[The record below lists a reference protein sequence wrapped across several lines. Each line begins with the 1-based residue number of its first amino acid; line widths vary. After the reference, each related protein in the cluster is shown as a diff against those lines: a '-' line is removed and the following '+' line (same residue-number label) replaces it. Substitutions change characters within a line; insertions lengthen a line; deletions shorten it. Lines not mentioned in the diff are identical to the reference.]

1 MRWDKGM
8 LGEAK
13 LDPYCSGPS
22 CVPQHLWGELFAL
35 LSAAAWAVG
44 VILYRKLGAQLAPL
58 TLNFLK
64 NALVLAML
72 VPALVFFHGFEVP
85 DFTGRQLALAVAS
98 GVIGIGF
105 ADTLY
110 FRALN
115 ELGAGRMGILG
126 NSYSPFV
133 LLLGFVFL
141 GERLAAMQWVGFALV
156 SAGVLLA
163 SWPRRDGVV
172 ALPLPGAGE
181 TAAMP
186 AHPWRGLLIGLSS
199 VALMA
204 IAVVLAKRVL
214 EAQPLL
220 WVTSVRMVGALAGMV
235 VIALVRGET
244 ARLRP
249 PPGLRWWPLVRAAFV
264 GQFLA
269 MLLWLAGYKYTLAS
283 IAAVLN
289 ETASVF
295 ILVLAAWWLKEPLTR
310 RGVTGVLL
318 TLAGVCCMLWMR

>member
-1 MRWDKGM
+1 M
-8 LGEAK
+8 
-13 LDPYCSGPS
+13 
-22 CVPQHLWGELFAL
+22 PQHLWGELFAL
-35 LSAAAWAVG
+35 LSVAAWAVG

-72 VPALVFFHGFEVP
+72 VPAIVFFHGLDVP
-85 DFTGRQLALAVAS
+85 DFTTRELVLAVAS

-126 NSYSPFV
+126 NAYSPFV
-133 LLLGFVFL
+133 LLLGFAVL
-141 GERLAAMQWVGFALV
+141 GERLAGLQWAGFALV

-163 SWPRRDGVV
+163 SWPGRGGNG
-172 ALPLPGAGE
+172 AMALPGAGGVDANGE
-181 TAAMP
+181 AIGAVP
-186 AHPWRGLLIGLSS
+186 AHPWRGVLIGLAA

-220 WVTSVRMVGALAGMV
+220 WVTGVRMLGALAGMV

-249 PPGLRWWPLVRAAFV
+249 PPGLRWMPLVRAAFV

-295 ILVLAAWWLKEPLTR
+295 ILVLAACWLKEPLTR
-310 RGVTGVLL
+310 RGVAGVVL
-318 TLAGVCCMLWMR
+318 TLAGVCCMLSLR

>member
-1 MRWDKGM
+1 
-8 LGEAK
+8 
-13 LDPYCSGPS
+13 
-22 CVPQHLWGELFAL
+22 
-35 LSAAAWAVG
+35 
-44 VILYRKLGAQLAPL
+44 
-58 TLNFLK
+58 
-64 NALVLAML
+64 
-72 VPALVFFHGFEVP
+72 
-85 DFTGRQLALAVAS
+85 VAS

-126 NSYSPFV
+126 NVYSPFV

-141 GERLAAMQWVGFALV
+141 GERLGGLQWAGFALV
-156 SAGVLLA
+156 TAGVLLA
-163 SWPRRDGVV
+163 SWPRRGGAA
-172 ALPLPGAGE
+172 ALPLPGAE
-181 TAAMP
+181 DADAAMVAPVP
-186 AHPWRGLLIGLSS
+186 AHPWRGLLIGLAA

-204 IAVVLAKRVL
+204 IAIVLAKRVL

-220 WVTSVRMVGALAGMV
+220 WVTGVRMLGALGGMV
-235 VIALVRGET
+235 AIALVRGEM

-283 IAAVLN
+283 VAAVLN

-295 ILVLAAWWLKEPLTR
+295 ILVLAAWWLREPLTR
-310 RGVTGVLL
+310 RGLAGVML
-318 TLAGVCCMLWMR
+318 TLTGVCCMLWMR

>member
-1 MRWDKGM
+1 
-8 LGEAK
+8 
-13 LDPYCSGPS
+13 
-22 CVPQHLWGELFAL
+22 VPQHLWGELFAL

-44 VILYRKLGAQLAPL
+44 VILYRRLGAQLAPL

-72 VPALVFFHGFEVP
+72 VPAVLVFHGLDVP
-85 DFTGRQLALAVAS
+85 DFTAMEVALAVAS
-98 GVIGIGF
+98 GVIGIGI

-126 NSYSPFV
+126 NAYSPFV

-141 GERLAAMQWVGFALV
+141 GERLAGFQWAGFALV

-163 SWPRRDGVV
+163 SWPRAGDVA
-172 ALPLPGAGE
+172 ALPLPGAPVDDAPV
-181 TAAMP
+181 TPP
-186 AHPWRGLLIGLSS
+186 AHPWRGTLLGLAA
-199 VALMA
+199 VGLMA
-204 IAVVLAKRVL
+204 IAVILAKRVL

-220 WVTSVRMVGALAGMV
+220 WVTGIRMVGALAGML
-235 VIALVRGET
+235 VIALARGEL
-244 ARLRP
+244 ARLKP
-249 PPGLRWWPLVRAAFV
+249 PRGLRWGPLVRAAFV

-289 ETASVF
+289 ETASIF

-310 RGVTGVLL
+310 RGVLGVLL
-318 TLAGVCCMLWMR
+318 TLGGVCCMLWPA

>member
-1 MRWDKGM
+1 
-8 LGEAK
+8 
-13 LDPYCSGPS
+13 
-22 CVPQHLWGELFAL
+22 VPQHLWGELFAL

-44 VILYRKLGAQLAPL
+44 VILYRRLGAALAPL

-72 VPALVFFHGFEVP
+72 VPTVLVFHGFEVP
-85 DFTGRQLALAVAS
+85 DFTAMEVALAVAS
-98 GVIGIGF
+98 GVIGIGI

-126 NSYSPFV
+126 NAYSPFV
-133 LLLGFVFL
+133 LLLGFAFL
-141 GERLAAMQWVGFALV
+141 GERLASFQWVGFALV

-163 SWPRRDGVV
+163 SWPRRGNAA
-172 ALPLPGAGE
+172 ALPLPGADG
-181 TAAMP
+181 TVPTGPP
-186 AHPWRGLLIGLSS
+186 AHPWRGTLLGLAA
-199 VALMA
+199 VGLMA
-204 IAVVLAKRVL
+204 IAVILAKRVL

-220 WVTSVRMVGALAGMV
+220 WVTGIRMLGALAGMI
-235 VIALVRGET
+235 VIAVVRGELS
-244 ARLRP
+244 RLKP
-249 PPGLRWWPLVRAAFV
+249 PVGLRWMPLVKAAFV

-289 ETASVF
+289 ETASIF

-310 RGVTGVLL
+310 RGVAGVLL
-318 TLAGVCCMLWMR
+318 TLGGVCCMLWPA

>member
-1 MRWDKGM
+1 
-8 LGEAK
+8 L
-13 LDPYCSGPS
+13 
-22 CVPQHLWGELFAL
+22 PQHLWGELFAL

-44 VILYRKLGAQLAPL
+44 VILYRRLGAHLAPL

-72 VPALVFFHGFEVP
+72 VPAIVFFHGLDVP
-85 DFTGRQLALAVAS
+85 DFTARELAFAVAS

-126 NSYSPFV
+126 NAYSPFV

-141 GERLAAMQWVGFALV
+141 GERLGGLQWVGFALV

-163 SWPRRDGVV
+163 SWPRRGAAAVLPVPGADAADGVASEPV
-172 ALPLPGAGE
+172 PE
-181 TAAMP
+181 
-186 AHPWRGLLIGLSS
+186 HPWRGLLTGLAA

-204 IAVVLAKRVL
+204 IAIVLAKRVL

-220 WVTSVRMVGALAGMV
+220 WVTGVRMLGALGGMV
-235 VIALVRGET
+235 AIALVRGEM

-283 IAAVLN
+283 VAAVLN

-295 ILVLAAWWLKEPLTR
+295 ILVLAAWWLREPLTR
-310 RGVTGVLL
+310 RGLAGVML
-318 TLAGVCCMLWMR
+318 TLTGVCCMLWMR

>member
-1 MRWDKGM
+1 MTHS
-8 LGEAK
+8 
-13 LDPYCSGPS
+13 PIGPS
-22 CVPQHLWGELFAL
+22 RVPQHLWGELFAL

-44 VILYRKLGAQLAPL
+44 VILYRKLGASLAPL

-64 NALVLAML
+64 NALVFGML
-72 VPALVFFHGFEVP
+72 VPAVLLVHGLEVP
-85 DFTGRQLALAVAS
+85 RMSAGEVALALAS
-98 GVIGIGF
+98 GVIGIGI

-126 NSYSPFV
+126 NAYSPFV
-133 LLLGFVFL
+133 LVLGVAFL
-141 GERLAAMQWVGFALV
+141 GERLVAQQWVGFALV

-163 SWPRRDGVV
+163 SWPRRGSPSV
-172 ALPLPGAGE
+172 LPVPGASPAVGE
-181 TAAMP
+181 AIPDPP
-186 AHPWRGLLIGLSS
+186 AHPWRGVLLGLAA

-204 IAVVLAKRVL
+204 IAIVLAKRVL

-220 WVTSVRMVGALAGMV
+220 WVTGIRMVGALAGMLAIA
-235 VIALVRGET
+235 VIRGET

-249 PPGLRWWPLVRAAFV
+249 PPGLRWGPLVRAAFV

-269 MLLWLAGYKYTLAS
+269 MVLWLAGYKYTQAS
-283 IAAVLN
+283 VAAVLN

-295 ILVLAAWWLKEPLTR
+295 ILVLAAWWLAEPLTR
-310 RGVTGVLL
+310 RGVAGVLL
-318 TLAGVCCMLWMR
+318 TLAGVCCMLWLR